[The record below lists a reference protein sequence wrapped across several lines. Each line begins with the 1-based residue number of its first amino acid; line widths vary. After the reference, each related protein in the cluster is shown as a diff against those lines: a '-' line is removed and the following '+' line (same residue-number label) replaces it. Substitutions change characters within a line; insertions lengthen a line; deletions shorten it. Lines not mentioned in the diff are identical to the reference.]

1 MGEEG
6 AAKGAGEDIS
16 GRAGGGGGAGD
27 DGALEVENRTT
38 SREVAH
44 TLKVLGWRGSHHW
57 PSQVDLKASEEQV
70 KSRI

>member
-1 MGEEG
+1 MSEEG

-27 DGALEVENRTT
+27 ENQTT